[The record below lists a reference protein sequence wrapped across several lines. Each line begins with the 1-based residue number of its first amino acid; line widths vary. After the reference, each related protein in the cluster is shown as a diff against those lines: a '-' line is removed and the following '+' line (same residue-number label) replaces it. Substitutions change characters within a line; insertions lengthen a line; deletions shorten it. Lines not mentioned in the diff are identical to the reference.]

1 MLKLTAAAGLAAL
14 MVAAVILSDE
24 RIAPNSGLIG
34 DAATTVTAAM
44 RHFSLDPAAHGVE
57 TRSAGGGLSS
67 LHQVAP

>member
-14 MVAAVILSDE
+14 MVAAIILSDE

-34 DAATTVTAAM
+34 DPATTVTAAM
-44 RHFSLDPAAHGVE
+44 RHFALDPAVHGAD
-57 TRSAGGGLSS
+57 TQSAGGGLTS